1 MYSRV
6 LSVSI
11 PLRKALVA
19 SDMAPFA
26 GLAAVAGFGVAL
38 ARGTTT
44 RARHFGWIGMSR
56 RRREE
61 SRIDQDRTRGWYHC
75 AGQPQTIKGT
85 QHARGERRSFL
96 SGQIRDAAGK
106 RLLEEKR
113 EKEEVCVCKK
123 VSVSVKERGTVW

>member
-1 MYSRV
+1 MCIV
-6 LSVSI
+6 GLCI

-19 SDMAPFA
+19 SDMSSFA

-96 SGQIRDAAGK
+96 SPGK